1 MSVFMILFLIL
12 FAVVFVVLLFAMRR
26 TKDEQSVQ
34 QRLTMIEKSLAGAG
48 EEDTTDIL
56 KTEVLSDVPWLDQI
70 LQMVPFS
77 NWLRRLLYQA
87 DSHWTVAKLIF
98 GSLLVAACATWVAS
112 FRVPTFALAII
123 VGVAA
128 GAVPYTYLVWK
139 KGARMKKFEELLPDA
154 IDLMSRGMKAGHAI
168 NSAIEM
174 VSQEVPDP
182 VGTEFRRTFEEQ
194 NFGLPMREALLNLAR
209 RVPIPDVQF
218 VITAML
224 VQRETGGNLAE
235 ILDKTTVVI
244 RERFR
249 LRGQLRIY
257 TAQGRMTGWILS
269 ALPFF
274 LFFILDFLNPDYEGI
289 MLHDP
294 TGQKLLYAGCIMMVI
309 GWFAIRKVIDI
320 KV

>member
-1 MSVFMILFLIL
+1 MSVFVILFLIL
-12 FAVVFVVLLFAMRR
+12 LPVVFAVLFFALRP
-26 TKDEQSVQ
+26 TKEEQSVQ

-48 EEDTTDIL
+48 DEDTTDIL
-56 KTEVLSDVPWLDQI
+56 KQEVLSEVPWLNEI

-77 NWLRRLLYQA
+77 TRLRRLLYQA

-98 GSLLVAACATWVAS
+98 GSLFVAACATWVAS
-112 FRVPTFALAII
+112 FRVPAFGLAVIL
-123 VGVAA
+123 GFVA
-128 GAVPYTYLVWK
+128 GSVPYGYLVWK

-154 IDLMSRGMKAGHAI
+154 IDLMSRGLKAGHAV

-209 RVPIPDVQF
+209 RVPMPDVQF

-294 TGQKLLYAGCIMMVI
+294 TGQKLLYAGCAMMVI

>member
-1 MSVFMILFLIL
+1 MSVFLILFLIL
-12 FAVVFVVLLFAMRR
+12 LPVVFGVLLFAMRR
-26 TKDEQSVQ
+26 TKEEQSVQ

-48 EEDTTDIL
+48 DEDTTDIL
-56 KTEVLSDVPWLDQI
+56 KQEVLSEVPWLNQI

-77 NWLRRLLYQA
+77 NQLRRLLYQA

-98 GSLLVAACATWVAS
+98 GSLLVAACAAWVAS
-112 FRVPTFALAII
+112 FRVPSFGLAAII
-123 VGVAA
+123 GVVA
-128 GAVPYTYLVWK
+128 GAVPYSYLVWK

-194 NFGLPMREALLNLAR
+194 NFGLPMREALMNLAR
-209 RVPIPDVQF
+209 RVPMPDVQF

-294 TGQKLLYAGCIMMVI
+294 MGQKLLYAGCIMMVI